1 MDIRVLRHFVVIA
14 REENITHAAK
24 RLHISQPSLSKQIK
38 ELEDELGKT
47 LLIRGKRKVSLTEDG
62 VLLFKRAQEVIE
74 LFDKMEKEVKS
85 DHEITG
91 EINIGGAPTKD
102 ILNIASLLRKEHPDI
117 RFNFYMNEANDI
129 LERLDH
135 GLLDFA
141 VMIEP
146 IDSMKYETI
155 SLHDHYHWGVF
166 MPKNC
171 DYSQLKSI
179 NASLLGQMPL
189 IMHKRKELQHLIEEW
204 GNYEPEELHI
214 SATYNMLSGNP
225 LKYIESGLGYI
236 LATEDLIKDPDIC
249 FKPLEPSLEVHYV
262 LVYKKYA
269 LMNRASEAFLD
280 KIKRVY

>member
-1 MDIRVLRHFVVIA
+1 MDIRVLRHFIMIA
-14 REENITHAAK
+14 REENITHAAD
-24 RLHISQPSLSKQIK
+24 RLHISQPSLSKQMK
-38 ELEDELGKT
+38 ELEEELGKT
-47 LLIRGKRKVSLTEDG
+47 LFIRGKRKVSLTEDG

-74 LFDKMEKEVKS
+74 LFDKMEKEIKLE
-85 DHEITG
+85 HEITG

-102 ILNIASLLRKEHPDI
+102 ILNIASFLRQEYPDI

-146 IDSMKYETI
+146 IDSMKYESI
-155 SLHDHYHWGVF
+155 SLHDHYRWGVF
-166 MPKNC
+166 MPDNC
-171 DYSQLKSI
+171 EYSHLESI
-179 NASLLGQMPL
+179 NASLLNKMPL
-189 IMHKRKELQHLIEEW
+189 IMHRREELQHLIEEW
-204 GNYEPEELHI
+204 GNYGPKDLNI
-214 SATYNMLSGNP
+214 TATYNMLSGNP

-236 LATEDLIKDPDIC
+236 LATEDLIKNPHIC

-269 LMNRASEAFLD
+269 IMNRASEAFLD

>member
-74 LFDKMEKEVKS
+74 LFDKMEKEVKLE
-85 DHEITG
+85 HEITG

>member
-102 ILNIASLLRKEHPDI
+102 ILNIASLLREEHPDI

-171 DYSQLKSI
+171 DYSQLTSI
-179 NASLLGQMPL
+179 NASVLGQMPL